1 MDKTEILYYVLA
13 IGCIS
18 AGFWGII
25 DAIKQTKRNK

>member
-13 IGCIS
+13 IGCII

-25 DAIKQTKRNK
+25 DAIKQMKNNK